1 METIAGTFVNVVPF
15 KELALP
21 VMLVFLAIGI
31 VIGGFG
37 GVNAIRNYLK
47 V

>member
-1 METIAGTFVNVVPF
+1 METIAGTFVKVVPF
-15 KELALP
+15 SELALP
-21 VMLVFLAIGI
+21 VLLIFLAIGV
-31 VIGGFG
+31 VIGGVG

>member
-1 METIAGTFVNVVPF
+1 MNKKTSTVAFSNLIGS
-15 KELALP
+15 LI
-21 VMLVFLAIGI
+21 FLAIGV
-31 VIGGFG
+31 VIGGVG